1 MDDVIFEDS
10 NIKHQS
16 PADSPDRVVAPAHL
30 VARNSRRDWH
40 RRNYERRGLR
50 TRELTCPA
58 GHPVDSLQDLVSDGQ
73 LDSTSMGSTTVS
85 FKAAGE
91 LNDQFQ
97 VLTKAD
103 AGALVEFSRERAVVI
118 QMRKV
123 TSRRI
128 VPGDLK
134 KWRLC

>member
-1 MDDVIFEDS
+1 LPGTPVEIGTVGIMKDVAFVPGS
-10 NIKHQS
+10 S
-16 PADSPDRVVAPAHL
+16 PAQLGIPSTV
-30 VARNSRRDWH
+30 SRI
-40 RRNYERRGLR
+40 
-50 TRELTCPA
+50 
-58 GHPVDSLQDLVSDGQ
+58 SDGQ